1 MGRCRIGPISP
12 VGVRRPPI
20 DPVPNDGK
28 AGSRGGGGGACKDSG
43 IDGRCGG
50 SVVIGISCSY
60 VLVKQLQLPI
70 DSLLP
75 ERFFFPSLR
84 DGLRGSFG
92 CSFCEQRMDDEDMKA
107 ACKA

>member
-1 MGRCRIGPISP
+1 MGRCRTVPISP
-12 VGVRRPPI
+12 VGVRRPI
-20 DPVPNDGK
+20 DP
-28 AGSRGGGGGACKDSG
+28 GSRGGAPKDSGTSRKYCG

-50 SVVIGISCSY
+50 SAVIGISCSY

-70 DSLLP
+70 DPLLP
-75 ERFFFPSLR
+75 ERLFFPSLR